1 MIKVLLVDNNPVLL
15 KAVTTILEQAGCDVE
30 SVENGLEALERLK
43 KYKPDILITD
53 LIMPHVNGQQ
63 LCKIIRNT
71 EEYKDIYV
79 IVLSAI
85 ILKDLDVV
93 LATVDYNLCIV
104 KGTLKEL
111 RRCINDALKVY
122 SSSDRDF
129 RQILCAESVEQED
142 KLDPSTV
149 TTELLM
155 EKHHLTRMIANLSEG
170 VLELT
175 GEGKIVFTNS
185 AALTLLGTS
194 EEELLGKRIGDIDFG
209 KHSRLIQ
216 DWQEKS
222 LGVEE
227 GKTLEITVTDPIMI
241 GEKFATASFLAVY
254 NESSGFGI
262 VIFRDITRQHIA
274 EDHKRKLDSSF
285 RLIKKMEAMS
295 GMAGGV
301 AHDFNNLLTVICGN
315 LDILA
320 FSRNE
325 QDFAESTLAI
335 GQAQQAAYAAA
346 DLVRKISTFS
356 NFGIIQREKVCIG
369 PFISSAVKNYFK
381 RDTTKYE
388 LDINSPESQVNIDK
402 EQIDNALQN
411 ILENAVEANGE
422 RKILI
427 KTSTLN
433 FTVPQLLSGQYVPSG
448 KFVRIDIIDHGIGI
462 DSNKLMKVFDPYYST
477 KERGSSKGMGLGL
490 TVVYAI
496 IRNHGGYVVVQSS
509 VHKGTSVSLFMPYIG
524 LGGIAVQ
531 DSNTSKENSLHG
543 NILLMEDEEP
553 LRDIGSLMLEH
564 LGYNVTAAPDRETAV
579 SAFVKSKEEGQMEF
593 DVLILNLYG
602 ENGEEGLGAA
612 EDILSIDSGAKII
625 ASSGAILHPVMGDC
639 KEHGFVTTL
648 PKPYT
653 MDNLRHAL
661 ASAKLV

>member
-30 SVENGLEALERLK
+30 SVENGLEALEKLK
-43 KYKPDILITD
+43 VYHPDILITD

-63 LCKIIRNT
+63 LSKIIRNT
-71 EEYKDIYV
+71 EEYKDIYIV
-79 IVLSAI
+79 VLSAI
-85 ILKDLDVV
+85 ILKDLDVI

-111 RRCINDALKVY
+111 RSCIGEALRIY
-122 SSSDRDF
+122 SSCDRDY
-129 RQILCAESVEQED
+129 RQILGADSVSKED

-155 EKHHLTRMIANLSEG
+155 EKHHLNRMISSLSEG
-170 VLELT
+170 VIELT
-175 GEGKIVFTNS
+175 CEGKIVSSNQ
-185 AALTLLGTS
+185 AALTLLNTT
-194 EEELLGKRIGDIDFG
+194 EEELLGKKIGDIDFG
-209 KHSRLIQ
+209 KHSRLIA
-216 DWQEKS
+216 DWQDKNLGFEK
-222 LGVEE
+222 GR
-227 GKTLEITVTDPIMI
+227 TIEITVTDPLII
-241 GEKFATASFLAVY
+241 GDKFATASFLPIHD
-254 NESSGFGI
+254 ETSSFGV

-320 FSRNE
+320 FSTDE
-325 QDFAESTLAI
+325 QDSGEKAAAI

-346 DLVRKISTFS
+346 DLVRKISNFS
-356 NFGIIQREKVCIG
+356 NFGIIHREKVCVG
-369 PFISSAVKNYFK
+369 PFVSSIVKNYFK
-381 RDTTKYE
+381 RNSTKYD
-388 LDINSPESQVNIDK
+388 LDIQSPESQVNVDK
-402 EQIDNALQN
+402 DQIVNAVQN
-411 ILENAVEANGE
+411 ILENAVEANGGD
-422 RKILI
+422 KIQI

-448 KFVRIDIIDHGIGI
+448 KFVRIDIIDSGVGI
-462 DSNKLMKVFDPYYST
+462 DANKLLKVFDPYYSS
-477 KERGSSKGMGLGL
+477 KERGANKGMGLGL
-490 TVVYAI
+490 TVVYSI

-509 VHKGTSVSLFMPYIG
+509 VSKGTCVSIFMPYIG
-524 LGGIAVQ
+524 VGSVTVIANGK
-531 DSNTSKENSLHG
+531 DEEKRLHG

-564 LGYNVTAAPDRETAV
+564 LGYNVITAPDRESAL
-579 SAFVKSKEEGQMEF
+579 SAFVKSKGDGQVPF
-593 DVLILNLYG
+593 DLLILNLYG
-602 ENGEEGLGAA
+602 ENGEEGLAVA
-612 EDILSIDSGAKII
+612 EEILEIDKDVKMI
-625 ASSGAILHPVMGDC
+625 ASSGAILHPAMSDC
-639 KEHGFVTTL
+639 KRFGFVTTL

-661 ASAKLV
+661 ESARQA

>member
-30 SVENGLEALERLK
+30 SVENGLEALEKLK
-43 KYKPDILITD
+43 SYHPDILITD

-71 EEYKDIYV
+71 EEYNNIYI

-85 ILKDLDVV
+85 IHKDLDTI

-111 RRCINDALKVY
+111 RSCINDALRVY
-122 SSSDRDF
+122 LSSDRDL
-129 RQILCAESVEQED
+129 RQILCADSVKKED

-155 EKHHLTRMIANLSEG
+155 EKHHLTRMIASLSEG

-175 GEGKIVFTNS
+175 GEGKIVSTNG
-185 AALTLLGTS
+185 AALSLLDTV
-194 EEELLGKRIGDIDFG
+194 EEELLGTNICDIDYG
-209 KHSRLIQ
+209 KHSWLIK
-216 DWQEKS
+216 DWYENN
-222 LGVEE
+222 LGHEN
-227 GKTLEITVTDPIMI
+227 GKTLEITVTDPLVI
-241 GEKFATASFLAVY
+241 GEKFATASFLPIHD
-254 NESSGFGI
+254 ETSSFGV
-262 VIFRDITRQHIA
+262 VIFRDITRQHLA
-274 EDHKRKLDSSF
+274 EEHKRKLDSSF

-320 FSRNE
+320 FSRDD
-325 QDFAESTLAI
+325 QDFAEKAAAI

-356 NFGIIQREKVCIG
+356 NFGIIHREKVCVG
-369 PFISSAVKNYFK
+369 PFISSIVKNYFK
-381 RDTTKYE
+381 RDSTKYE
-388 LDINSPESQVNIDK
+388 LDIDTPESQINIDRG
-402 EQIDNALQN
+402 QIANALKN
-411 ILENAVEANGE
+411 ILENSIEANGE
-422 RKILI
+422 NKVVIR
-427 KTSTLN
+427 TSTLN

-448 KFVRIDIIDHGIGI
+448 KFVRIDVIDQGKGI
-462 DSNKLMKVFDPYYST
+462 DSNKLMRVFDPYFST

-490 TVVYAI
+490 TVVYSI

-509 VHKGTSVSLFMPYIG
+509 VNQGTSVSIFMPY
-524 LGGIAVQ
+524 LGVGAVVGKNGKSSEPGMQ
-531 DSNTSKENSLHG
+531 G

-564 LGYNVTAAPDRETAV
+564 LGYNVTAAPDREAAV
-579 SAFVKSKEEGQMEF
+579 SAFVKSKQEGQREF
-593 DVLILNLYG
+593 DFLIVNLYG
-602 ENGEEGLGAA
+602 ENGEDGLGMA
-612 EDILSIDSGAKII
+612 EDILAIDSSAKMI
-625 ASSGAILHPVMGDC
+625 ASSGAILHPVMVDC
-639 KEHGFVTTL
+639 KKFGFVTTL

-661 ASAKLV
+661 ASAKQG